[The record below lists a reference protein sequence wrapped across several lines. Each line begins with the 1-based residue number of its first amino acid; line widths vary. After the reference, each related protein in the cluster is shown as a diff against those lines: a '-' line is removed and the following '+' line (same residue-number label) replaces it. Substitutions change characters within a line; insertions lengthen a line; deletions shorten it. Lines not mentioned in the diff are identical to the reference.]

1 MENAQISS
9 IVKWLS
15 VFWSFQI
22 HFHHRIER
30 QLKHSVLFLSKKR
43 VWKKKQEPFQMHS
56 ALNERG
62 EERRGDATAALSHQ
76 FPWHHSCMFPILLT
90 ITQCVIRRVTR
101 ARKHVKKVNWCKC
114 LRLRLRLTLLV
125 WASWRSW
132 TRPWFGSPPN
142 SLRFH
147 SANVSVWIV
156 Y

>member
-15 VFWSFQI
+15 VFWSFRFISPSHWAAAWNIQ
-22 HFHHRIER
+22 HYS
-30 QLKHSVLFLSKKR
+30 SVKR
-43 VWKKKQEPFQMHS
+43 VWKKKQELS
-56 ALNERG
+56 DALSSEWTRRG
-62 EERRGDATAALSHQ
+62 EERRCDSGVIHQ
-76 FPWHHSCMFPILLT
+76 FPDITPACFPYCWQSLNAF
-90 ITQCVIRRVTR
+90 IRRVTR

>member
-30 QLKHSVLFLSKKR
+30 QLQHSALFLSKNA
-43 VWKKKQEPFQMHS
+43 F
-56 ALNERG
+56 ERRSRSLSRCTQLWMN
-62 EERRGDATAALSHQ
+62 EERRCDSGVIHQ